1 MHDQDSC
8 GRPEMSTLD
17 QDRQTEF
24 GVLEFLFDEHPAQVA
39 EAEVVRYRAGLRAKD
54 FPPFG
59 EKDAVERAV
68 GQLAGNG
75 LIRREGESIVLTKA
89 ARYFDWLAEER

>member
-8 GRPEMSTLD
+8 GRPEVSTLD
-17 QDRQTEF
+17 KDRQIEF
-24 GVLEFLFDEHPAQVA
+24 GVLDFLLGEHPAQVT
-39 EAEVVRYRAGLRAKD
+39 ESEVVRYRAGLRAKD

-59 EKDAVERAV
+59 EKDEVERAI
-68 GQLAGNG
+68 GELAGNG
-75 LIRREGESIVLTKA
+75 LVRREGESIILTKA